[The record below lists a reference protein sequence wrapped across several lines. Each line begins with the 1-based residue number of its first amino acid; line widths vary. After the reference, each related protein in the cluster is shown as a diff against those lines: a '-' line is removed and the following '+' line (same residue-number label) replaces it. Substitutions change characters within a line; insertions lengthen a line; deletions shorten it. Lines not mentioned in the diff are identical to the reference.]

1 MCDQTLHE
9 SSMEMILVLKGYIVE
24 DILSTNAKTLL
35 ENNTSSERFNNLSL
49 SYDDLEVNWYTILYV
64 NRQHGWSVQGQ
75 KSD

>member
-49 SYDDLEVNWYTILYV
+49 SYDDLEVN
-64 NRQHGWSVQGQ
+64 
-75 KSD
+75 